1 MVSGIRMLKQA
12 PGPYCQQL
20 SRKGDMEAACTLTAP
35 AWADALATPALAVSM
50 GRIDPRHAQPRHCP
64 LPDFRTAALPPH
76 EIFAFILLC
85 MDAHAQAVNLPAVTG
100 IVVYPH
106 NVISAPDWPHPNAVG
121 TVP

>member
-1 MVSGIRMLKQA
+1 MSTIVPKRRHGGGLHVNGRRR
-12 PGPYCQQL
+12 GP
-20 SRKGDMEAACTLTAP
+20 MP
-35 AWADALATPALAVSM
+35 ATPALAVSLE
-50 GRIDPRHAQPRHCP
+50 RIDPRHAQPRHCP